1 MRSPAAV
8 ANDLQQVA
16 PEALSPRRSLRDFV
30 QSSGLRSLV
39 LGTSKDPNAKITV
52 LLVSPEDSR
61 PVLAVKAPTTNA
73 AARAVEAEAHLLVD
87 LAKLQRGQFL
97 DTIPKV
103 VELVDFDGRAA
114 AVTTALQGTPM
125 TTTYLRWRH
134 TAGSSRVAGDFAA
147 VADWLA
153 ELQGQTATHVAP
165 VDMDGEVTS
174 RLRSRFTDDQE
185 LGADLDRLAELH
197 EKLRQQSV
205 PRTTVHGDLWSG
217 NILVAA
223 GRVTG
228 VVDWECGRVSGEPVR
243 DLARFALMYALY
255 LDRRTKPGRRVAGH
269 PGLRAGEWGVG
280 VEHALDG
287 TGWFPELFRGFLSRG
302 LARLGASPQSWRD
315 VAVAGIAEVAALT
328 DEQEFARRHL
338 ELFRRVSGTRSP
350 ERANQDADRSLV

>member
-8 ANDLQQVA
+8 ANDSRQVA

-61 PVLAVKAPTTNA
+61 PVLAVKAPTTDA
-73 AARAVEAEAHLLVD
+73 AARAVEAETRLLTDV
-87 LAKLQRGQFL
+87 AKLQLAQIL
-97 DTIPKV
+97 DTIPR
-103 VELVDFDGRAA
+103 VEEVVDFNGRPA

-134 TAGSSRVAGDFAA
+134 TARSSRVEADFAA

-153 ELQGQTATHVAP
+153 ELQRRTATDAAP
-165 VDMDGEVTS
+165 VDLDGEVSS
-174 RLRSRFTDDQE
+174 RLRSRFADDQE

-197 EKLRQQSV
+197 EKLRRQSV
-205 PRTTVHGDLWSG
+205 SRTTVHGDLWSG
-217 NILVAA
+217 NILVA
-223 GRVTG
+223 GGKVTG
-228 VVDWECGRVSGEPVR
+228 VVDWECGRISGEPVR
-243 DLARFALMYALY
+243 DLVRFALMYALY
-255 LDRRTKPGRRVAGH
+255 LDRRTKPGRRVVGH

-280 VEHALDG
+280 VEYALDG
-287 TGWFPELFRGFLSRG
+287 TGWFPELFRGFLSEG
-302 LARLGASPQSWRD
+302 LARLGAAPESWRD
-315 VAVAGIAEVAALT
+315 AAVAGIAEVAGLT

-338 ELFRRVSGTRSP
+338 ELFRRVSGTAGRS
-350 ERANQDADRSLV
+350 RSSSLG

>member
-8 ANDLQQVA
+8 ANDSRQVA

-52 LLVSPEDSR
+52 LLVSPGDSR
-61 PVLAVKAPTTNA
+61 PVLAVKAPTTDA
-73 AARAVEAEAHLLVD
+73 AARAVEAETRLLIDV
-87 LAKLQRGQFL
+87 AKLQLAQIL
-97 DTIPKV
+97 DTIPR
-103 VELVDFDGRAA
+103 VEEVVDFNGRPA

-134 TAGSSRVAGDFAA
+134 TARSSRVEADFAA

-153 ELQGQTATHVAP
+153 ELQRRTATHAAP
-165 VDMDGEVTS
+165 VDMDGEVSS
-174 RLRSRFTDDQE
+174 RLRSRFADDQE

-197 EKLRQQSV
+197 EKLRRQSV

-217 NILVAA
+217 NILVAG

-243 DLARFALMYALY
+243 DLVRFALMYALY
-255 LDRRTKPGRRVAGH
+255 LDRRTKPGRRVVGH

-280 VEHALDG
+280 VEYALDG
-287 TGWFPELFRGFLSRG
+287 TGWFPKLFRGFLSEG
-302 LARLGASPQSWRD
+302 LARLGAAPESWRD
-315 VAVAGIAEVAALT
+315 AAVAGIAEVAALT

-338 ELFRRVSGTRSP
+338 ELFRRVSGTAGRS
-350 ERANQDADRSLV
+350 RSSSLG